1 MVIVI
6 MIVII
11 IDTTWNVTPDIWYIL
26 IWSNHIQ
33 FPFKNQK
40 HRSSKVAPVFQRPQK
55 WRVNL
60 SCFCQA
66 LEKSSRATSIQGS
79 PWWAPCFSHRKSWR
93 KSWKSSGLWSS
104 SFLHRKQIH
113 QMAVFFF
120 RHDRLC
126 VKTRFDCPSMKPEKF
141 MAWNIPISVDHW
153 CDARSHP
160 WYLCRPLKNCRQ
172 KENRISPI
180 YGIMVIQWLFMDYD
194 THDTLQFIGK
204 YNPQTN
210 HQHTLALQTDSM
222 IPL

>member
-79 PWWAPCFSHRKSWR
+79 PWWAPCFPIENHGENHENPVDYDHLHFSIENKSIKW
-93 KSWKSSGLWSS
+93 L
-104 SFLHRKQIH
+104 
-113 QMAVFFF
+113 FFF
-120 RHDRLC
+120 SGMTGYVSKLGLTALRWSRKNSWLE
-126 VKTRFDCPSMKPEKF
+126 TSPFL
-141 MAWNIPISVDHW
+141 WII
-153 CDARSHP
+153 DAT
-160 WYLCRPLKNCRQ
+160 L
-172 KENRISPI
+172 
-180 YGIMVIQWLFMDYD
+180 GA
-194 THDTLQFIGK
+194 THDI
-204 YNPQTN
+204 YVVP
-210 HQHTLALQTDSM
+210 
-222 IPL
+222 